1 MITPGTRAPDIAL
14 PISGGK
20 QVRLADYHGKK
31 TVVLYF
37 YPKDFTLGCTVEAC
51 TFRDSYEDFTA
62 LGAEVIGVSSDS
74 TDSHDGFAA
83 KHRLPFVLAS
93 DPDGAAQRAFGVDGN
108 LFGLIKG
115 RVTFVIDK
123 DGIVRD
129 AFNSQIRAKT
139 HVERALGLVRSLQE
153 GDPVTPVA

>member
-1 MITPGTRAPDIAL
+1 MITPGTRAPDLEL
-14 PISGGK
+14 PVRNGNT
-20 QVRLADYHGKK
+20 VRLADYHGRQ

-37 YPKDFTLGCTVEAC
+37 YPKDFTSGCTTEAC
-51 TFRDSYEDFTA
+51 SFRDSYEDFVT

-74 TDSHDGFAA
+74 LESHDGFAR

-93 DPDGAAQRAFGVDGN
+93 DPDGGAARAFGVESS
-108 LFGLIKG
+108 LFGLIPG

-129 AFNSQIRAKT
+129 AFSSQLRAKM
-139 HVERALGLVRSLQE
+139 HVERALGLVRSLEQGE
-153 GDPVTPVA
+153 PVTPRA

>member
-1 MITPGTRAPDIAL
+1 MITPGTRAPEITLAVR
-14 PISGGK
+14 GGNT
-20 QVRLADYHGKK
+20 VRLADFRGHK

-51 TFRDSYEDFTA
+51 SFRDSYEDFVG

-74 TDSHDGFAA
+74 VDSHDGFAK
-83 KHRLPFVLAS
+83 KHQLPFILAS
-93 DPDGAAQRAFGVDGN
+93 DRDGSAARAFGVDASF
-108 LFGLIKG
+108 FGLMKG

-139 HVERALGLVRSLQE
+139 HVERALALVRSLEQ
-153 GDPVTPVA
+153 GDPVTPAP

>member
-1 MITPGTRAPDIAL
+1 MITPGTRAPEIEL
-14 PISGGK
+14 PVRGGSR
-20 QVRLADYHGKK
+20 VRLSDYRGVK

-51 TFRDSYEDFTA
+51 TFRDSYEDFVE

-74 TDSHDGFAA
+74 VESHDGFAQ

-93 DPDGAAQRAFGVDGN
+93 DPDGAAARAFGVPAQ
-108 LFGLIKG
+108 LFGLVKG

-139 HVERALGLVRSLQE
+139 HVERALSLVRSLQE
-153 GDPVTPVA
+153 GEPVTPVA